1 MKDELTGLLNR
12 TFLIEQLDKLLEKTN
27 SPVFSLLFIDIDFF
41 KAVNDFHGF
50 IGGDSVV
57 VKIAEELSKQAQSR
71 GFASRYGGEEF
82 AILLPETNVQ
92 TATELAESIRIAVE
106 NTDFFPQQYYNRIT
120 VTILVKEFSSNVS
133 HSNATE
139 ILKELDDL
147 VFEVK
152 KSGRNRVKVI

>member
-1 MKDELTGLLNR
+1 MKDRLTGLLNR
-12 TFLIEQLDKLLEKTN
+12 TFLIEQLDKLLEKTS
-27 SPVFSLLFIDIDFF
+27 SPAFSLLFIDIDFF

-50 IGGDSVV
+50 IGGDKVI
-57 VKIAEELSKQAQSR
+57 VKIAEELSKQVQSR

-82 AILLPETNVQ
+82 AILLPETNLQ
-92 TATELAESIRIAVE
+92 PATELAESIRIAIE

-120 VTILVKEFSSNVS
+120 VTILVTEISKNAS
-133 HSNATE
+133 HSNAEE
-139 ILKELDDL
+139 ILKKLDDL